1 MPQKQTRCEVE
12 FAYPQTPIVWHDWQ
26 VLPSIC
32 KRSKSALILQDMQP
46 APCEPA
52 GLVDEGDTSK
62 PEKESES
69 PSASDK
75 KLKRRFSL
83 SKSSKSTKLK
93 SSKKLPVVP
102 YKRVPFTADVSAYIL
117 RLYLRNSFL
126 ELPEH
131 AA

>member
-1 MPQKQTRCEVE
+1 MLTYTPNQKCPTLRLDLHIHNQQQSGTCGK
-12 FAYPQTPIVWHDWQ
+12 F
-26 VLPSIC
+26 LSSIC
-32 KRSKSALILQDMQP
+32 KRSILQP
-46 APCEPA
+46 ALCEPA
-52 GLVDEGDTSK
+52 GLVDEGNTSK

-69 PSASDK
+69 PSANDK
-75 KLKRRFSL
+75 KIKRRFSL

-117 RLYLRNSFL
+117 RLYLRKSFL

>member
-1 MPQKQTRCEVE
+1 MQTVGL
-12 FAYPQTPIVWHDWQ
+12 FAFAVVLEIPWYVGDDIVD
-26 VLPSIC
+26 
-32 KRSKSALILQDMQP
+32 
-46 APCEPA
+46 EPA
-52 GLVDEGDTSK
+52 A
-62 PEKESES
+62 ES
-69 PSASDK
+69 PSASDS

-83 SKSSKSTKLK
+83 SKRNKSSKLK
-93 SSKKLPVVP
+93 SSKKLPVVE

>member
-1 MPQKQTRCEVE
+1 
-12 FAYPQTPIVWHDWQ
+12 
-26 VLPSIC
+26 
-32 KRSKSALILQDMQP
+32 MQP
-46 APCEPA
+46 ALSDPA
-52 GLVDEGDTSK
+52 GLVDEGDASK

-75 KLKRRFSL
+75 KLKRRFSQ
-83 SKSSKSTKLK
+83 SKSRKSTKVK

-117 RLYLRNSFL
+117 RLYLRESFV

>member
-1 MPQKQTRCEVE
+1 MPNFEVG
-12 FAYPQTPIVWHDWQ
+12 FPYPQATTVWHMWQ
-26 VLPSIC
+26 LSVVHLQ
-32 KRSKSALILQDMQP
+32 KKHSALMFQDMQP
-46 APCEPA
+46 ALCEPA
-52 GLVDEGDTSK
+52 GLVDEGNTSK

-69 PSASDK
+69 PSANDK
-75 KLKRRFSL
+75 KFKRRFSL

-117 RLYLRNSFL
+117 RLYLRESFL

>member
-1 MPQKQTRCEVE
+1 LRLDLHIHKQQQFGTSVVHLQKK
-12 FAYPQTPIVWHDWQ
+12 H
-26 VLPSIC
+26 
-32 KRSKSALILQDMQP
+32 SALIVPDTQP
-46 APCEPA
+46 ALCEPA

-75 KLKRRFSL
+75 RVKRRFSL

-117 RLYLRNSFL
+117 RLYLRESFL

>member
-1 MPQKQTRCEVE
+1 MAQVANSVVHLQKK
-12 FAYPQTPIVWHDWQ
+12 H
-26 VLPSIC
+26 
-32 KRSKSALILQDMQP
+32 SALTFQQP
-46 APCEPA
+46 ALCESA
-52 GLVDEGDTSK
+52 GLTDEGDTSQ

-69 PSASDK
+69 PAADK

-93 SSKKLPVVP
+93 SSKKVPLVP

-117 RLYLRNSFL
+117 RLYLRESFL

>member
-1 MPQKQTRCEVE
+1 MAEVASSVVRLQKK
-12 FAYPQTPIVWHDWQ
+12 H
-26 VLPSIC
+26 
-32 KRSKSALILQDMQP
+32 SALTPQDMHP
-46 APCEPA
+46 ALCEPA
-52 GLVDEGDTSK
+52 GLVAEGDTSK

-75 KLKRRFSL
+75 RLKRRFLL
-83 SKSSKSTKLK
+83 SKSSKSSKLK

-117 RLYLRNSFL
+117 RLYLRESCL